1 MSRFGFIRN
10 KLDIKF
16 LILYIMARVAS
27 PIDFP
32 TITDL
37 TMCDEG
43 VDYFDFAESV
53 AELVDTGHLTLEND
67 LYAITDKGR
76 QNGAACESSLAYSV
90 RHKCNVNLARVNGV
104 LRRNAQVRTTVIP
117 RKDGSLTARMSLD
130 DEGGNIMTIELLCV
144 NQDQADRLA
153 QGFQAKP
160 ERIYNEVLGALLDN
174 GAEESEENGET

>member
-1 MSRFGFIRN
+1 M
-10 KLDIKF
+10 
-16 LILYIMARVAS
+16 
-27 PIDFP
+27 
-32 TITDL
+32 
-37 TMCDEG
+37 
-43 VDYFDFAESV
+43 
-53 AELVDTGHLTLEND
+53 
-67 LYAITDKGR
+67 
-76 QNGAACESSLAYSV
+76 
-90 RHKCNVNLARVNGV
+90 NLARVNGV

-174 GAEESEENGET
+174 EAEESEENGET

>member
-32 TITDL
+32 TLTDL

-53 AELVDTGHLTLEND
+53 AELVDTGHLTLEN
-67 LYAITDKGR
+67 AITDKGR

>member
-32 TITDL
+32 TLTDL

-67 LYAITDKGR
+67 LYA
-76 QNGAACESSLAYSV
+76 
-90 RHKCNVNLARVNGV
+90 
-104 LRRNAQVRTTVIP
+104 VRT
-117 RKDGSLTARMSLD
+117 ARPARAAWPIRCATSVM
-130 DEGGNIMTIELLCV
+130 
-144 NQDQADRLA
+144 
-153 QGFQAKP
+153 
-160 ERIYNEVLGALLDN
+160 
-174 GAEESEENGET
+174 